1 VQEYDTAYKPMRP
14 LVFNERQ
21 YLLLAEA
28 DVLLKQAQE
37 YLIAKNK
44 PGKTLHVI
52 DKLRDIFTA
61 CLKGSQ

>member
-1 VQEYDTAYKPMRP
+1 MREFDTAYKPMRP

-52 DKLRDIFTA
+52 DKVQGIFTA